1 MRKLIIFLMV
11 LAFAPAAS
19 ALSVDFEIN
28 STSGTFNA
36 QPSTSYQVDV
46 IADFA
51 VRAFNVGAITADD
64 GTVSAAGTL
73 HTGFTG
79 LATPGDLKDGTVNNI
94 VIFQIT
100 ARPDL
105 EDPAVAIGQVLYKF
119 NITTPSELGIFTID
133 DWTGTNPFGGA
144 PFPVITDITGSGVDD
159 VGSLEVN
166 VVPEPMTI
174 VLLGLGGL
182 FLRRRK

>member
-19 ALSVDFEIN
+19 ALSVWFETGGSAGTVN
-28 STSGTFNA
+28 VSASTAYTI
-36 QPSTSYQVDV
+36 DV
-46 IADFA
+46 VADFTVA
-51 VRAFNVGAITADD
+51 GFNVGAITQDN
-64 GTVSAAGTL
+64 GTVSAV
-73 HTGFTG
+73 
-79 LATPGDLKDGTVNNI
+79 GDLNSELKAQDPWNNGELKDGSVNNI

-100 ARPDL
+100 GGVGLNDN
-105 EDPAVAIGQVLYKF
+105 VAANTVLYSF
-119 NITTPSELGIFTID
+119 SLTTPSVMGTVLIE

-144 PFPVITDITGSGVDD
+144 PFPVVTDITGSGVTDL
-159 VGSLEVN
+159 GGLLL
-166 VVPEPMTI
+166 VPEPMTI